1 MRYGDIAKEAD
12 SMFFQP
18 GEWSSPGDGRIGEA
32 RSIGAIL
39 GEMREIAALRVARP
53 ARPLRRNSA

>member
-1 MRYGDIAKEAD
+1 
-12 SMFFQP
+12 MFLQP
-18 GEWSSPGDGRIGEA
+18 GEWSSIGETRMPEA

-39 GEMREIAALRVARP
+39 GEMREIAALRAARP